1 MRGISLQVFVN
12 YPTTEEGAKL
22 FLDNL
27 AIFKANLL
35 LRSIE
40 NLNIDDKAKDE
51 ILDAIFEILEN
62 KSQDDTI

>member
-1 MRGISLQVFVN
+1 MQVFVN

>member
-1 MRGISLQVFVN
+1 MQVFVN

-27 AIFKANLL
+27 AIFKVKLL

-40 NLNIDDKAKDE
+40 NLNIDDKAKEE
-51 ILDAIFEILEN
+51 ILDTIFEILEN
-62 KSQDDTI
+62 KPQDDTI

>member
-1 MRGISLQVFVN
+1 MQVFVN

-27 AIFKANLL
+27 AIFKAKLL

-40 NLNIDDKAKDE
+40 NLNIDDRAKEKIIDT
-51 ILDAIFEILEN
+51 IFKILEN
-62 KSQDDTI
+62 KPQDDTI

>member
-1 MRGISLQVFVN
+1 MRVFVN

-27 AIFKANLL
+27 AIFKAKLL

-40 NLNIDDKAKDE
+40 NLNIDDKTKEE
-51 ILDAIFEILEN
+51 ILDTIFEILEN
-62 KSQDDTI
+62 KPQDDTI

>member
-1 MRGISLQVFVN
+1 MQVFVN
-12 YPTTEEGAKL
+12 YPKTEESAKL

-27 AIFKANLL
+27 AIFKAKLL

-40 NLNIDDKAKDE
+40 NLKIDDKAKDE
-51 ILDAIFEILEN
+51 ILDSVFEILEN

>member
-1 MRGISLQVFVN
+1 MQVFVN

-62 KSQDDTI
+62 KLQDDTI

>member
-1 MRGISLQVFVN
+1 MQVFVN

-27 AIFKANLL
+27 AIFKAKLL

-40 NLNIDDKAKDE
+40 NLNIDENARGESLSIE
-51 ILDAIFEILEN
+51 ILGKISEELC
-62 KSQDDTI
+62 KLK